1 MHCGTIA
8 KYFRPLHTCL
18 RNIQLVVKGEGG
30 GAGDGGTGGGG
41 GAVGEE
47 NDEGGGEEEGGGRG
61 GAVGV
66 NEWEKGRG
74 WGVVYSFHA

>member
-1 MHCGTIA
+1 M
-8 KYFRPLHTCL
+8 
-18 RNIQLVVKGEGG
+18 GG
-30 GAGDGGTGGGG
+30 
-41 GAVGEE
+41 E